1 MSEER
6 TGTGKGLLPSA
17 LLVAAVGAILLAG
30 LALRTDGRTVPRP
43 APSEAAAPSALPLG
57 SEVKREPEPEAPPP
71 PLPTPEEVTAPPVI
85 KEIAVDSPANPLLM
99 TLAMRAQSD
108 SARLSGARGR
118 WTAQLLVA
126 CKAET
131 VDRLLAAAPGTG
143 KIYVLPAR
151 VKDEAC
157 FRVCFGDYASPKEA
171 AAAADLPAALRGKE
185 KIVAAE
191 VAKVLP

>member
-6 TGTGKGLLPSA
+6 TGTGKGLLSSA

-30 LALRTDGRTVPRP
+30 LVLRTNGRTEPQP
-43 APSEAAAPSALPLG
+43 APSEAPSALPLG
-57 SEVKREPEPEAPPP
+57 SEVKREPETEAPPP
-71 PLPTPEEVTAPPVI
+71 PLPTPEEVTSPPVI
-85 KEIAVDSPANPLLM
+85 KEIAVEAPANPLLM
-99 TLAMRAQSD
+99 TLATRAQSD

-131 VDRLLAAAPGTG
+131 VDRLLAAAPGTS

-157 FRVCFGDYASPKEA
+157 FRVCFSDYATPKEA

>member
-6 TGTGKGLLPSA
+6 TGTGKGLLSSA

-30 LALRTDGRTVPRP
+30 LVLRTNGRTEPP
-43 APSEAAAPSALPLG
+43 APAEAAAPPALPLG

-71 PLPTPEEVTAPPVI
+71 PLPTPEEVTPPPVI
-85 KEIAVDSPANPLLM
+85 KEIAVESPANPLLM
-99 TLAMRAQSD
+99 TLATRAQSD
-108 SARLSGARGR
+108 SARFAGARGR

-131 VDRLLAAAPGTG
+131 VDRLLAAAPGTS
-143 KIYVLPAR
+143 KLYVLPAR

-157 FRVCFGDYASPKEA
+157 FRVCFSDYATPKEA